1 MVQAAEVRKVRRK
14 ATRKRKA
21 TLVDVAQLA
30 KVSTATVSRIFGSNG
45 VAHVAADTR
54 ERILAAAE
62 LLHYT
67 PNILARSFRSQ
78 RSHAIG
84 LLVSNMAHP
93 HIVQAIE
100 GVEKAAQEAGYVY
113 VLSNS
118 DDALHRE
125 NLCRELFG
133 QNRIDGAVLIGLPS
147 PQEEDTMISSLVRD
161 GIPVALIGRIHAHGA
176 VPCVSLD
183 NIRGGRMAT
192 EHLLGLGH
200 RRIAYVAG
208 GHYHSDLRLKGYRQA
223 LAAAGIEEDPAL
235 VIGGEGRDAAE
246 GYFYMK
252 TLLSRGAPPTGAF
265 CFNDKMAFGV
275 LKALHECG
283 LSVPR
288 NCAVVGFDNI
298 EYCQYSVPTLTSVSQ
313 PSFQM
318 GYAAGKN
325 LLALLAGN
333 PDREK
338 RATIFDPNLVVR
350 ESTDPSA
357 KPAN

>member
-1 MVQAAEVRKVRRK
+1 
-14 ATRKRKA
+14 
-21 TLVDVAQLA
+21 VDVAQLA
-30 KVSTATVSRIFGSNG
+30 KVSTATVSRILGSNGG
-45 VAHVAADTR
+45 VAHVAPETR

-67 PNILARSFRSQ
+67 PNMIARSFRSQ
-78 RSHAIG
+78 KSHAIG
-84 LLVSNMAHP
+84 LIVSNMAHP
-93 HIVQAIE
+93 HIIQVIE

-113 VLSNS
+113 LLSNS
-118 DDALHRE
+118 DDAINRE
-125 NLCRELFG
+125 SLCRELFG

-161 GIPVALIGRIHAHGA
+161 GIPVALIGRIHAQGA

-192 EHLLGLGH
+192 EHLLGLGR

-208 GHYHSDLRLKGYRQA
+208 NHYHSDLRLKGYRQA

-246 GYFYMK
+246 GYSYMK
-252 TLLSRGAPPTGAF
+252 KLLSKGTPPTGVF

-275 LKALHECG
+275 FKALHELG

-288 NCAVVGFDNI
+288 DCSVVGFDDI

-318 GYAAGKN
+318 GYEVGKN
-325 LLALLAGN
+325 LLALLAGK
-333 PDREK
+333 PDQEK
-338 RATIFDPNLVVR
+338 RSVIFEPKLVVR
-350 ESTDPSA
+350 ESTSPSA
-357 KPAN
+357 QPAT